1 VKLVQLNA
9 WGGRLEHQVA
19 DLLAA
24 EAATFVCLQEI
35 ISTEG
40 DGAFAV
46 PLEKLQA
53 DQGYADAYMSPV
65 FSFNLMN
72 KKASFGNAILSQLPF
87 TVSKTIFTNLT
98 YKDDFDFDSD
108 DYNIRNL
115 QHVQVNIGDVKLNI
129 LNHHGHHV
137 RQHKNGDQQT
147 LRQMTQIVDYI
158 SQLDGPII
166 LAGDFN
172 LAPHS
177 QSLELINARLRNL
190 SVDYRLT
197 TTRTQLTAK
206 QEVCDYIF
214 VSDTIKVTS
223 FKASDKLASDHQAL
237 ILEFEIVA

>member
-9 WGGRLEHQVA
+9 WGGRLEHQLA
-19 DLLAA
+19 DLLSD

-46 PLEKLQA
+46 PLEKLQV

-72 KKASFGNAILSQLPF
+72 KKASFGNAILSQFPF

-115 QHVQVNIGDVKLNI
+115 QHVQVSIGDVKLNI

-147 LRQMTQIVDYI
+147 LRQMEQIADYI

-177 QSLELINARLRNL
+177 QSLELINASLRNL
-190 SVDYRLT
+190 SIDYQLT
-197 TTRTQLTAK
+197 TTRTELTAK
-206 QEVCDYIF
+206 KEVCDYIF
-214 VSDTIKVTS
+214 VSEAIKVTS
-223 FKASDKLASDHQAL
+223 FKASDTLASDHQAL
-237 ILEFEIVA
+237 ILDFELVA